1 MGDPDPVAVL
11 LKFGFLAV
19 LYLFLLWIARS
30 ALRDLRRGE
39 DAAPAGA
46 GAVAAPPRGG
56 HAAIDGDGLPPD
68 LSPRLEV
75 VAAKGHEPGHVF
87 PIRGGARLGRSDAA
101 DVRIDDSF
109 ASASHARLYP
119 SGQGVF
125 IEDLGSTNGTYVNG
139 RKVTRPLL
147 LQGDD
152 TVQIGDTELRY
163 RE

>member
-1 MGDPDPVAVL
+1 MGDPDPIAVM

-19 LYLFLLWIARS
+19 LYLFLLFVARS

-39 DAAPAGA
+39 DAVPAAGAPAMGA
-46 GAVAAPPRGG
+46 PGRGPG
-56 HAAIDGDGLPPD
+56 SGPDGDG

-75 VAAKGHEPGHVF
+75 VAAKGHEPGHAFAV
-87 PIRGGARLGRSDAA
+87 RSGAQLGRSESA

-109 ASASHARLYP
+109 ASASHARIYP
-119 SGQGVF
+119 SARGLV

-139 RKVTRPLL
+139 RQLTRPLEL
-147 LQGDD
+147 EVDD
-152 TVQIGDTELRY
+152 TVRIGDTELRY